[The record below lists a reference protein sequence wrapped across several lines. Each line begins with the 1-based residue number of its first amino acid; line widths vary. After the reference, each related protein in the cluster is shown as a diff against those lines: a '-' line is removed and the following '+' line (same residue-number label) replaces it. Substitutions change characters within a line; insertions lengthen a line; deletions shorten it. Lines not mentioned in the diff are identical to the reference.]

1 MALRKNVKRIDPRY
15 FLNETV
21 LREEENLPLNTGDII
36 QYHPISNPDDGPY
49 NAVVD
54 EVEYKPGHWLGR
66 DVEQLRS
73 GQWII
78 SSTASRGRGLTGPY
92 ELVVGVHPANDEE
105 HIGF

>member
-1 MALRKNVKRIDPRY
+1 MARRKNVKRIDPRY

-21 LREEENLPLNTGDII
+21 LREEGLAFDAGDII
-36 QYHPISNPDDGPY
+36 QYHPVSNPDDGPY

-54 EVEYKPGHWLGR
+54 EVEFSPGHWSGR

-73 GQWII
+73 GRWKI
-78 SSTASRGRGLTGPY
+78 SSTATHGKGVTGPY
-92 ELVVGVHPANDEE
+92 DLVVGVHPANDEE